1 MTEATINMSM
11 TELERLDVVKRVKNK
26 ELKRGLG
33 AKLLGISPRHMSRLV
48 SAYIAQGP
56 RALISKHRGK
66 VSNRA
71 RSVSFKQQVIDVVR
85 MNYADFTP
93 TFASEKLR
101 ERDGL
106 VINRETLR
114 QWMIEAE
121 LWQAKGRRV
130 CRIHQQRPRRSQR
143 GELVQIDGSPHDW
156 FEGRGERCCLL
167 VFIDDATSEL
177 LALHFEPTETTAG
190 YFKTARKHIAAH
202 GLALAYYSDKH
213 SIFRVPVKEAETGTG
228 ESQFGRAMRE
238 LGVTLIC
245 ANSPQA
251 KGRVEKANSTLQDRL
266 VKELRLRH
274 ISDIDSANAYL
285 PEFMA
290 DYNRR
295 FAKPPANPVD
305 AHRKTVP
312 KDESLDLIFTHQCTR
327 QLSKNLELSYQN
339 KIYQIQTNTPCYTMR
354 HAKVTV
360 CDDLCGSISLLYK
373 NQLLSYRVFDKNN
386 QRQPVVPAKQLEPHI
401 RKGHKPHKNHPWR
414 QYDNIKRPQ
423 TSTQKIAAGGLK

>member
-33 AKLLGISPRHMSRLV
+33 AKLIGISPRHMGRLV
-48 SAYIAQGP
+48 SAYTAQGP
-56 RALISKHRGK
+56 RALESKQRGK

-71 RSVSFKQQVIDVVR
+71 RSASFKHQVLEAVR
-85 MNYADFTP
+85 GNYADFSP

-101 ERDGL
+101 EREGL

-114 QWMIEAE
+114 QWMIEAG
-121 LWQAKGRRV
+121 LWRAKGRRA

-156 FEGRGERCCLL
+156 FEERGERCCLI

-177 LALHFEPTETTAG
+177 LALHFEPTETTEG
-190 YFKTARKHIAAH
+190 YFKAARKHIAAN

-213 SIFRVPVKEAETGTG
+213 SIFRVPVKEADTGTG

-238 LGVTLIC
+238 LGINLIC

-251 KGRVEKANSTLQDRL
+251 KGRVEKANGTLQDRL
-266 VKELRLRH
+266 VKELRLRN

-295 FAKPPANPVD
+295 FAKTPVNPVD

-339 KIYQIQTNTPCYTMR
+339 KIYQIQTSTPCYTMR
-354 HAKVTV
+354 RAKVTV
-360 CDDLCGSISLLYK
+360 CDNLAGNISLLYK
-373 NQLLSYRVFDKNN
+373 DRLLPYQVFDKQN
-386 QRQPVVPAKQLEPHI
+386 QRQPVVPAKQLDAHI
-401 RKGHKPHKNHPWR
+401 RKGHKPKKNHPWR
-414 QYDNIKRPQ
+414 QYDKIKRPKTNNQ
-423 TSTQKIAAGGLK
+423 QVAAGGLK